1 MKKHVVRY
9 YLTFSAMLLLF
20 YIALGS
26 CFVLFQSFLSDELH
40 LTAPQIGT
48 VYTFIAFVA
57 LFCAPLFGAWQDM
70 LGNSK
75 KLLGIIGIGLV
86 LCFPILGM
94 LMVYV
99 YHHVAF
105 LPAAIIAGL
114 YFGTMIQSGVGTV
127 ESYCEQA
134 TRHLGA
140 FEYGRARFWAPI
152 GCASATALSGYLLK
166 INPYFCFWVS
176 SISGVLFLLV
186 LFSFSAKD
194 LEPERKETIAEVEAQ
209 AAGSFKDTF
218 MLLRSTTFWALISFL
233 FIATGGFM
241 LFDQQFPLFYASLF
255 PADMA
260 NEGAQRA
267 SMILSVQMI
276 GEAIMTL
283 LLPSLVNK
291 IGARNGL
298 LLGGLVMALRI
309 FLISMTLHLPREI
322 QPYWAGAL
330 KLLQAVEV
338 PILIISTF
346 KYISRHFAERFT
358 ATIYLLSFQCSQQ
371 VSTIFLSSL
380 LGLSYKSSLGYTGTY
395 TLMAIVILAFT
406 ILATFTLPRRGQ
418 SSIAG
423 DATTTAATSQA

>member
-20 YIALGS
+20 YISLGS
-26 CFVLFQSFLSDELH
+26 SFVLFQSFLKGELQLDSGH
-40 LTAPQIGT
+40 IAT
-48 VYTFIAFVA
+48 VYSIIAFVA

-75 KLLGIIGIGLV
+75 KLLAIIGIGLV

-99 YHHVAF
+99 YRHIAF

-152 GCASATALSGYLLK
+152 GCASATAFTGYLLK
-166 INPYFCFWVS
+166 INPYFCFWVA

-186 LFSFSAKD
+186 LFSFSTKD
-194 LEPERKETIAEVEAQ
+194 LEPEHKESIVEIEAQ
-209 AAGSFKDTF
+209 ATGSFKDTF
-218 MLLRSTTFWALISFL
+218 LLLRSSTFWALIAFL
-233 FIATGGFM
+233 FIASGGFM
-241 LFDQQFPLFYASLF
+241 LFDQQFPLFFASLLPPDANGEPNIQ
-255 PADMA
+255 PA
-260 NEGAQRA
+260 
-267 SMILSVQMI
+267 SIILSIQMI

-298 LLGGLVMALRI
+298 LLGGLVMASRI
-309 FLISMTLHLPREI
+309 FLISMTLHMPHEI
-322 QPYWAGAL
+322 QPYWAGGL
-330 KLLQAVEV
+330 KLLQAIEV

-371 VSTIFLSSL
+371 VSTIFLSTL
-380 LGLSYKSSLGYTGTY
+380 IGVGYNSLGYTGTY

-406 ILATFTLPRRGQ
+406 VLAMFTLPRRGQ

-423 DATTTAATSQA
+423 DEAVATSRT

>member
-26 CFVLFQSFLSDELH
+26 CFVLFQSFLKDELH
-40 LTAPQIGT
+40 LEATQIAT
-48 VYTFIAFVA
+48 IYSIIAFVA

-70 LGNSK
+70 LGNSR
-75 KLLGIIGIGLV
+75 KLLGIIGVGLV

-99 YHHVAF
+99 YRHIAF
-105 LPAAIIAGL
+105 LPAALIAGL

-140 FEYGRARFWAPI
+140 FEYGRARFWAPV

-166 INPYFCFWVS
+166 IDPYFCFWVS

-186 LFSFSAKD
+186 LFSFNVSALSPD
-194 LEPERKETIAEVEAQ
+194 QKESAADVEAQ
-209 AAGSFKDTF
+209 AEGSFKDTF
-218 MLLRSTTFWALISFL
+218 LLLRSSTFWALISFL
-233 FIATGGFM
+233 FIVTGGFM
-241 LFDQQFPLFYASLF
+241 LFDQQFPIFYASLF
-255 PADMA
+255 PADLA
-260 NEGAQRA
+260 GEGAQRA

-298 LLGGLVMALRI
+298 LLGGLVMASRI
-309 FLISMTLHLPREI
+309 FLISMTLHLPTAM
-322 QPYWAGAL
+322 QPYWAGGI
-330 KLLQAVEV
+330 KLLQAFEV

-371 VSTIFLSSL
+371 ISTIFLSTA

-395 TLMAIVILAFT
+395 TLMSIVILAFT
-406 ILATFTLPRRGQ
+406 ALAMFTLPRRGQ

-423 DATTTAATSQA
+423 DGATAAS

>member
-9 YLTFSAMLLLF
+9 YLTFSALLLLF
-20 YIALGS
+20 YSALGS

-40 LTAPQIGT
+40 LTPPQIGT
-48 VYTFIAFVA
+48 VYTFVAFVA

-75 KLLGIIGIGLV
+75 KLLGIIGVGLI
-86 LCFPILGM
+86 LCFPIIGM

-99 YHHVAF
+99 YHHVSF

-166 INPYFCFWVS
+166 INPNFCFWVS
-176 SISGVLFLLV
+176 SISGILFVLV
-186 LFSFSAKD
+186 LFSFNAKD
-194 LEPERKETIAEVEAQ
+194 LEPEKDATAAVVDTQET
-209 AAGSFKDTF
+209 GSFKDTF
-218 MLLRSTTFWALISFL
+218 LLLRSSTFWALISYL
-233 FIATGGFM
+233 FIVTGGFM
-241 LFDQQFPLFYASLF
+241 LFDQQFPLFFASLF

-260 NEGAQRA
+260 GEGAQRA
-267 SMILSVQMI
+267 SMILSTQMI
-276 GEAIMTL
+276 CEAIMTL

-309 FLISMTLHLPREI
+309 FLISMTLHLPQEI
-322 QPYWAGAL
+322 QPYWAGGL

-371 VSTIFLSSL
+371 VATIFLSSL
-380 LGLSYKSSLGYTGTY
+380 IGVSYKTSMGYTGTY
-395 TLMAIVILAFT
+395 MLMAVVIFAFT
-406 ILATFTLPRRGQ
+406 IVATFTLPRRGQ
-418 SSIAG
+418 STIASEG
-423 DATTTAATSQA
+423 AVTASQA